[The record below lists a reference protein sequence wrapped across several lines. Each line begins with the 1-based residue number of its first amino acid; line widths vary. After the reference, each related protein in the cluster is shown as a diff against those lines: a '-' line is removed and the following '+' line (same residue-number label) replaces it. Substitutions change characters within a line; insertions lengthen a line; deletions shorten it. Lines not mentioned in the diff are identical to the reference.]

1 MSDSSC
7 IFCKIA
13 AGTIPASVVHSS
25 ERLVAF
31 RDIDPKAPVHILVIP
46 REHLESLDEADER
59 HRALL
64 GEILLLA
71 RRLAR
76 DEGIAG
82 SGYRTVINTGADG
95 GQSVHHLHLHLM
107 GGRGLGWPPG

>member
-71 RRLAR
+71 RHLAR

-95 GQSVHHLHLHLM
+95 GQSVPHLHLHLL

>member
-1 MSDSSC
+1 MSDPAC

-13 AGTIPASVVHSS
+13 EGAIPASVVHSS

-31 RDIDPKAPVHILVIP
+31 RDIDAKAPVHILVIP
-46 REHLESLDEADER
+46 REHLASLDATDER

-71 RRLAR
+71 RHLAR
-76 DEGIAG
+76 DEGLAER
-82 SGYRTVINTGADG
+82 GYRTVINTGAEA
-95 GQSVHHLHLHLM
+95 GQSVHHLHLHLL
-107 GGRGLGWPPG
+107 GGRALGWPPG

>member
-1 MSDSSC
+1 MSDPAC

-13 AGTIPASVVHSS
+13 EGAIPASVVHSS

-31 RDIDPKAPVHILVIP
+31 RDVDPKAPVHILVIP
-46 REHLESLDEADER
+46 REHLASLDATDER

-71 RRLAR
+71 RHLAR
-76 DEGIAG
+76 DEGLTAPEAEEDLG
-82 SGYRTVINTGADG
+82 KYRSDRLNRLDNDST
-95 GQSVHHLHLHLM
+95 
-107 GGRGLGWPPG
+107 RRP

>member
-1 MSDSSC
+1 LSDC
-7 IFCKIA
+7 LFCKIA
-13 AGTIPASVVHSS
+13 SGDIPASVVHSS

-31 RDIDPKAPVHILVIP
+31 RDIDPKAPVHILVVP
-46 REHLESLDEADER
+46 REHLASLDAADER

-76 DEGIAG
+76 DEGVAER
-82 SGYRTVINTGADG
+82 GYRTVINTGAEG
-95 GQSVHHLHLHLM
+95 GQSVHHLHLHLL
-107 GGRGLGWPPG
+107 GGKALGWPPG

>member
-1 MSDSSC
+1 MSEPC

-13 AGTIPASVVHSS
+13 AGDIPASVVHSS

-31 RDIDPKAPVHILVIP
+31 RDVDPKAPVHVLVIP
-46 REHLESLDEADER
+46 REHVASLDAADAR

-76 DEGIAG
+76 EEGIAEG
-82 SGYRTVINTGADG
+82 GYRTVINTGADG
-95 GQSVHHLHLHLM
+95 GQSVHHLHLHLL
-107 GGRGLGWPPG
+107 GGRALGWPPG